1 MGFLSWL
8 GISPRDAPH
17 LPEIT
22 DNVRDSGQTFVF
34 GRADSGERVDEKSAM
49 QIATV
54 YACVRLLA
62 ESVAGLPLH
71 LYRFTDTSENGK
83 EKAKDHP
90 LYRLLYML
98 PNPEMTSFSFREV
111 MMTHLLLWGNC
122 YAQIIR
128 DGKNG
133 ILGLYP
139 LLPENVEVDRDEKGE
154 IYYIYHAYTDEIP
167 GENNK
172 DIYFRRDEIFH
183 VPGLGFNGLVGFSPI
198 AMMKNALGTTL
209 AVEKYGSAFFKNGA
223 QPSGVLEHPGVL
235 KDPAKIRENWSDVY
249 GGANNAHKV
258 AVLEE
263 GMQYKA
269 ISLPPEDSQFLST
282 RQFGVNEI
290 CRIFRV
296 PPHMVQDLEHATFS
310 NIEHQSIDFVMHTL
324 MPWLVRFEQAII
336 KDLLLP
342 EEQEQYFPKFNVDGL
357 LRGDYQSRMQG
368 YATGISNGFMS
379 PNDCRALENLDLI
392 PAEKGGDDYYLN
404 GGYVK
409 LQDAGMRVT
418 QSTSAPNPDQKEEPD
433 TEEQQTDEK
442 PEKGDELI
450 LEKKTKQKPYKY
462 ENFFF
467 FFIFWGKKPKGGN
480 FFFFLRNLFFFFPF
494 NKEGKKRGNCFF
506 FPARRE
512 GETFFFFFKKK
523 PNPGGGVMKNKK
535 KKRKLGK
542 EKRGGEPPPQTKQ
555 GRGAPPPKKKMR
567 GGGCAGRTREG
578 KGGGKKL

>member
-1 MGFLSWL
+1 MGFLEWL
-8 GISPRDAPH
+8 GISPRDKPA
-17 LPEIT
+17 LPEIE
-22 DNVRDSGQTFVF
+22 DNVRDSGQVFVF
-34 GRADSGERVDEKSAM
+34 GRSDSGERVDEKSAM

-62 ESVAGLPLH
+62 ETVAGLPLH
-71 LYRFTDTSENGK
+71 LYRYTDGDEKGK

-90 LYRLLYML
+90 LYRILYRQ

-111 MMTHLLLWGNC
+111 MMVQLLLWGNC

-128 DGKNG
+128 DGRNG
-133 ILGLYP
+133 IMSLYP
-139 LLPENVEVDRDEKGE
+139 LLPENMEIDRDEKGQ
-154 IYYIYHAYTDEIP
+154 IFYIYHAYTDEAP

-172 DIYFRRDEIFH
+172 DIYFRQDEIFH
-183 VPGLGFNGLVGFSPI
+183 VPGMGFNGLVGFSPI

-209 AVEKYGSAFFKNGA
+209 AVEKYGSSFFKNGA

-235 KDPAKIRENWSDVY
+235 KDPAKIRENWSAVY

-263 GMQYKA
+263 GMQYKP

-310 NIEHQSIDFVMHTL
+310 NIEHQSIDFVVHTL
-324 MPWLVRFEQAII
+324 TPWLVRFEQAVI

-342 EEQEQYFPKFNVDGL
+342 DEQDEYFPKFNVDGL

-379 PNDCRALENLDLI
+379 PNDVRRLEQLDPI
-392 PAEKGGDDYYLN
+392 PEEQGGDGYYLN

-409 LQDAGMRVT
+409 LEDAGKQQAV
-418 QSTSAPNPDQKEEPD
+418 QEAPEEKE
-433 TEEQQTDEK
+433 TEEK
-442 PEKGDELI
+442 PE
-450 LEKKTKQKPYKY
+450 
-462 ENFFF
+462 N
-467 FFIFWGKKPKGGN
+467 
-480 FFFFLRNLFFFFPF
+480 R
-494 NKEGKKRGNCFF
+494 KRG
-506 FPARRE
+506 
-512 GETFFFFFKKK
+512 
-523 PNPGGGVMKNKK
+523 
-535 KKRKLGK
+535 KR
-542 EKRGGEPPPQTKQ
+542 
-555 GRGAPPPKKKMR
+555 
-567 GGGCAGRTREG
+567 
-578 KGGGKKL
+578 

>member
-1 MGFLSWL
+1 MGFLEWL
-8 GISPRDAPH
+8 GIGPRDK
-17 LPEIT
+17 PEVPDIE

-62 ESVAGLPLH
+62 ETVAGLPLH
-71 LYRFTDTSENGK
+71 LYRTKDGGSAK
-83 EKAKDHP
+83 ERAMDHP
-90 LYRLLYML
+90 LYKLLYRQ

-133 ILGLYP
+133 VLGLYP
-139 LLPENVEVDRDEKGE
+139 LLPENIEIDRDDKGQ
-154 IYYIYHAYTDEIP
+154 IFYIYHAYTDEKP

-209 AVEKYGSAFFKNGA
+209 AVEKYGSSFFKNGA

-235 KDPAKIRENWSDVY
+235 KDPSKIRENWSAVY

-310 NIEHQSIDFVMHTL
+310 NIEHQSIDFVVHTL
-324 MPWLVRFEQAII
+324 TPWLVRFEQAIV
-336 KDLLLP
+336 KDLLME
-342 EEQEQYFPKFNVDGL
+342 EEQDEYFPKFNVDGL

-368 YATGISNGFMS
+368 YATGISNGFLS
-379 PNDCRALENLDLI
+379 PNDVHRLENWDLI
-392 PAEKGGDDYYLN
+392 PAEKGGNDYYLN

-409 LQDAGMRVT
+409 LEDAGKQQMV
-418 QSTSAPNPDQKEEPD
+418 QQEESEPEEK
-433 TEEQQTDEK
+433 TE
-442 PEKGDELI
+442 
-450 LEKKTKQKPYKY
+450 
-462 ENFFF
+462 N
-467 FFIFWGKKPKGGN
+467 
-480 FFFFLRNLFFFFPF
+480 R
-494 NKEGKKRGNCFF
+494 KRG
-506 FPARRE
+506 
-512 GETFFFFFKKK
+512 
-523 PNPGGGVMKNKK
+523 
-535 KKRKLGK
+535 KR
-542 EKRGGEPPPQTKQ
+542 
-555 GRGAPPPKKKMR
+555 
-567 GGGCAGRTREG
+567 
-578 KGGGKKL
+578 